1 MLFHNLLHDNA
12 VNAVPESE
20 LATKLRQ
27 LMLAAPSSGPTPS
40 TAPVDVPPPPPP
52 KPSTALPTD
61 AYREEILQQIE
72 RDRVTI
78 IHGETGYVRP
88 SALCLCLL
96 NRPAL
101 IAVSVSVSASVSVS
115 VTCLL
120 TVLMVPFLQLWQV
133 ESCAVVHFGRV
144 REEEKG
150 ETAALADRRRC
161 ASLLRRFS
169 PCVSLSLLSL

>member
-1 MLFHNLLHDNA
+1 MYLVCVSLQPTECYDGVLFHNLLHDNA

-20 LATKLRQ
+20 LASKLRQ

-52 KPSTALPTD
+52 QPAAKPSTALPTD

-88 SALCLCLL
+88 S
-96 NRPAL
+96 
-101 IAVSVSVSASVSVS
+101 V
-115 VTCLL
+115 
-120 TVLMVPFLQLWQV
+120 
-133 ESCAVVHFGRV
+133 
-144 REEEKG
+144 
-150 ETAALADRRRC
+150 
-161 ASLLRRFS
+161 
-169 PCVSLSLLSL
+169 